1 VTNAE
6 FGMRNAES
14 EMKSQE
20 RQHRTKAFA
29 LEAIR
34 FIEQLPSGKTAD
46 VLGRQLLRSATSVG
60 ANYRAA
66 CRARSRADFISKM
79 SIVEEE
85 ADESC
90 YWLELITDSG
100 FVLSSGTA
108 VLSKEAGEITA
119 MTVASIKSARRSM
132 PSTQHSAFRIPQ
144 SALTDGAGRC

>member
-1 VTNAE
+1 M
-6 FGMRNAES
+6 GNAES

-20 RQHRTKAFA
+20 LQHRTKAFA
-29 LEAIR
+29 LAVIR
-34 FIEQLPSGKTAD
+34 FVEQLPSGKTAD
-46 VLGRQLLRSATSVG
+46 VFGRQLLRSATSVG

-100 FVLSSGTA
+100 LVLSSGTA

-119 MTVASIKSARRSM
+119 MAVASIKSARKASQL
-132 PSTQHSAFRIPQ
+132 THSAFRIPH
-144 SALTDGAGRC
+144 SALTDGERR